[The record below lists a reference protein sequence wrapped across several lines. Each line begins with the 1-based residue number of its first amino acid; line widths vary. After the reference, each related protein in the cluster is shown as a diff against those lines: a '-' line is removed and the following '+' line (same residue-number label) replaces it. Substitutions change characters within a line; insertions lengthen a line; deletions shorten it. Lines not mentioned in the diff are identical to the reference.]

1 MIIKRI
7 EDKEP
12 GEKAVN
18 SSIEDSASGSDS
30 SSTKQEGEENE

>member
-12 GEKAVN
+12 GKQAVN
-18 SSIEDSASGSDS
+18 SSMEKSASGSDS
-30 SSTKQEGEENE
+30 SNIEQEVEENE

>member
-18 SSIEDSASGSDS
+18 SSLEDSASGSDS
-30 SSTKQEGEENE
+30 SSTEQEGEENE

>member
-1 MIIKRI
+1 MIIKQI

-18 SSIEDSASGSDS
+18 STLKDSASGSDS
-30 SSTKQEGEENE
+30 SNTEQEVEENE

>member
-1 MIIKRI
+1 MIVKQI

-18 SSIEDSASGSDS
+18 STLEDSASGSGS
-30 SSTKQEGEENE
+30 SSTEREGEENE